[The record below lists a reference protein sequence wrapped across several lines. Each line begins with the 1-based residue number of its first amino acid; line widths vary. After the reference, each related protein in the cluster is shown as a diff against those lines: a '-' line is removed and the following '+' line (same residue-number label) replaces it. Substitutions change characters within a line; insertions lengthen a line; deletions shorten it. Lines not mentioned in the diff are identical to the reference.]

1 MKFEC
6 DKLNVFREISNIG
19 SGNASSSLAIM
30 LNEIVDI
37 GIPKSE
43 MIKFSDITN
52 NYTSPEELVVGTI
65 LQLSG
70 DMEGFIMVIMKI
82 DSALNLLSRLSGQE
96 VVCDR
101 NDYNSVCNE
110 LSPIGEICNI
120 LCGTYLTAISDMT
133 NLDIKPSIPYF
144 SVDMV
149 MAIMNLPISL
159 YGPIAD
165 SILSIE
171 TEFFTT
177 DLKIDGKYYFIP
189 KVESCEKLLVSLGI
203 VDSMSN

>member
-6 DKLNVFREISNIG
+6 DKLNVLREISNIG
-19 SGNASSSLAIM
+19 SGNASNSLAMM

-37 GIPKSE
+37 GLPKSD

-52 NYTSPEELVVGTI
+52 SYKSPEELVVGTV

-70 DMEGFIMVIMKI
+70 DMEGFIMVIMKV
-82 DSALNLLSRLSGQE
+82 DSALNLLSKLTKKE
-96 VVCDR
+96 ITCDR
-101 NDYNSVCNE
+101 DDYDSVCEE
-110 LSPIGEICNI
+110 LSSIGEICNI

-133 NLDIKPSIPYF
+133 NLTIDPSIPYF

-159 YGPIAD
+159 YGPVSD
-165 SILSIE
+165 SILCIE
-171 TEFFTT
+171 TDFFTT
-177 DLKIDGKYYFIP
+177 DLEVEGKYYFIP
-189 KVESCEKLLVSLGI
+189 KVESCKKLLASLGI
-203 VDSMSN
+203 VDSETN

>member
-1 MKFEC
+1 MNFEC
-6 DKLNVFREISNIG
+6 DKLNVFRELSNIG

-37 GIPKSE
+37 GIPKSD

-52 NYTSPEELVVGTI
+52 SYSSEEELVVGTV

-70 DMEGFIMVIMKI
+70 DMEGFIMAIMKT
-82 DSALNLLSRLSGQE
+82 DSALNLLSKLSGVE
-96 VVCDR
+96 ITCDR
-101 NDYNSVCNE
+101 DNYDAVCEE
-110 LSPIGEICNI
+110 LSSMGEICNI

-133 NLDIKPSIPYF
+133 SLTIDPSVPYF

-159 YGPIAD
+159 YGPVSD
-165 SILSIE
+165 SILCIE
-171 TEFFTT
+171 TDFFTL
-177 DLKIDGKYYFIP
+177 DKEVEGKYYFIP
-189 KVESCEKLLVSLGI
+189 KVESCEKLLASLGF
-203 VDSMSN
+203 VS